1 MHEYVTVP
9 IKFSPDSLADFE
21 NRFIS
26 ALNDERYKVIVLIG
40 GPTYFSMGMDLTYI
54 STHYDADF
62 VSQFCHIL
70 KMVRNSH
77 KPVLAKVE
85 GNVIA
90 GGLALLSV
98 VDFILSSD
106 SASFSLPEVTFG
118 ITPTIA
124 MSCLLERIRPHH
136 LKYFVW
142 SSSVISAKQ
151 ALKWGLIDQINTLE
165 NLDQDIQ
172 VISNKLSRIPKSAI
186 RESKLLLA
194 EQYSFEESLDL
205 GSHLLVER
213 LNDAQTIEKIRH
225 YLEDIKLFND

>member
-21 NRFIS
+21 SRFIS
-26 ALNDERYKVIVLIG
+26 ALNNEDYKVIVLTG

-90 GGLALLSV
+90 GGLPYCRSS
-98 VDFILSSD
+98 ILFCL
-106 SASFSLPEVTFG
+106 A
-118 ITPTIA
+118 IA
-124 MSCLLERIRPHH
+124 RPLVCQKSPLELHP
-136 LKYFVW
+136 
-142 SSSVISAKQ
+142 Q
-151 ALKWGLIDQINTLE
+151 
-165 NLDQDIQ
+165 
-172 VISNKLSRIPKSAI
+172 
-186 RESKLLLA
+186 
-194 EQYSFEESLDL
+194 
-205 GSHLLVER
+205 
-213 LNDAQTIEKIRH
+213 
-225 YLEDIKLFND
+225 